1 MKIVKMH
8 KGSRE
13 AFDDFLEQRLNEV
26 EIDNDMADKYFANM
40 NLPVPVIPA
49 PAASFFAKYK
59 NRLWLL
65 MLLFITSIA
74 SFLFVNNNTNTK
86 QETVINKSEAN
97 STAQN
102 NVAIDKNDTQK
113 NKEIEADKS
122 DNVATE
128 NDKKLTDIAIVDNN
142 ISVIKNEENKKSSV
156 VKSSSNLNQIPA
168 TINNEVK
175 TNRLKTLKN
184 NSKKLEADFGGQ
196 KNKEIEKKAELVKTV
211 NTQSVIMPKP
221 IVTDKKVEAKVADS
235 LYIIW

>member
-49 PAASFFAKYK
+49 PAASFFTKYK
-59 NRLWLL
+59 NKLWLL
-65 MLLFITSIA
+65 ILLFITSIA

-113 NKEIEADKS
+113 NKEIETDKS
-122 DNVATE
+122 DNVATKS
-128 NDKKLTDIAIVDNN
+128 DKKLTDIAIVDND
-142 ISVIKNEENKKSSV
+142 ISFVKKEENKKSSV

-175 TNRLKTLKN
+175 TTRLKTLKN
-184 NSKKLEADFGGQ
+184 NSKKLEADFREQ
-196 KNKEIEKKAELVKTV
+196 KNKEIEKKEELVKTV
-211 NTQSVIMPKP
+211 NTQSAIIPKQ

>member
-59 NRLWLL
+59 NKLWLL

-86 QETVINKSEAN
+86 QETVINKSDAN

-113 NKEIEADKS
+113 NKEIETDKS
-122 DNVATE
+122 DNVATKS
-128 NDKKLTDIAIVDNN
+128 DKKLTDIAIVDND
-142 ISVIKNEENKKSSV
+142 ISFVKNEENKKLSV

-175 TNRLKTLKN
+175 TNQLKALKN
-184 NSKKLEADFGGQ
+184 NSKKLEADFREQ

-211 NTQSVIMPKP
+211 NTQSAIIPKQ
-221 IVTDKKVEAKVADS
+221 IVTDKKGEAKVADS